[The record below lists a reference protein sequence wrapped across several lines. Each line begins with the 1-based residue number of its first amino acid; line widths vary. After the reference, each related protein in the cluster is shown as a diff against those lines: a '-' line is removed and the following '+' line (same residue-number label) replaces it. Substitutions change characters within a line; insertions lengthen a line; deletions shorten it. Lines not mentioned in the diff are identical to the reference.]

1 MASLSCEHFDA
12 AFEDLKA
19 KAEEYGNAKQ
29 AADTEAVAEI
39 EHEGRKEAAKDRA
52 KAGEKKS
59 TAVQK
64 CAPKAVAALRR
75 TLGNK
80 AYAKAL
86 KKQDNEIREADIAS
100 LNELIE
106 AATQLRDMIEAA
118 GNQ

>member
-1 MASLSCEHFDA
+1 M
-12 AFEDLKA
+12 
-19 KAEEYGNAKQ
+19 
-29 AADTEAVAEI
+29 
-39 EHEGRKEAAKDRA
+39 
-52 KAGEKKS
+52 
-59 TAVQK
+59 
-64 CAPKAVAALRR
+64 KAVRR